1 MFEQL
6 SDRLTNTFERLRG
19 RPRVSEADLDE
30 ALRDVRVAL
39 LEADVNLKVVR
50 QLIATVRERA
60 IGERVLESIT
70 GAQQVVKIV
79 HDAIVEMLGGTAA
92 PLSRADRPP
101 TVIVLAGLQ
110 GSGKT
115 TTAAKLANLLR
126 KQGRHPLL
134 IAADVHRPA
143 AIDQLVALGKQL
155 GIPVRAVDASRVA
168 ADVATFAAAAPAEGR
183 DTVIV
188 DTAGRLHIDEAM
200 MTEIAEVV
208 AAVKPHETL
217 LVVDAMAGQ
226 DAVDSAT
233 VFHSRL
239 PLTGLVL
246 AKADGDARG
255 GASLSVRAVTGVPVK
270 LIGTGEK
277 LDAIEVFHPDRLA
290 QRILGMGDI
299 LTLVERAQ
307 EHLDQKTAEAQ
318 AKKFLDAQFT
328 FEDFY
333 SQLQQVKKMGPLG
346 DLLKM
351 IPGLGGIAKQLPE
364 GPEAEQQMRKIEAI
378 ISSMT
383 RAERADP
390 ALINGSRRR
399 RIATGSGTT
408 VSDVNQ
414 LVKQFAEMRKVMKQ
428 MGSMAKSGRL
438 PRLPG
443 MPGPTGM

>member
-6 SDRLTNTFERLRG
+6 SDRLNSTFERLRG
-19 RPRVSEADLDE
+19 RPRVSEGDLDE

-79 HDAIVEMLGGTAA
+79 HDAIVEMLGGAA
-92 PLSRADRPP
+92 IPLARADRPP

-126 KQGRHPLL
+126 KQGRRPLL
-134 IAADVHRPA
+134 VAADVHRPA
-143 AIDQLVALGKQL
+143 AIDHLVALGKQL
-155 GIPVRAVDASRVA
+155 A
-168 ADVATFAAAAPAEGR
+168 
-183 DTVIV
+183 
-188 DTAGRLHIDEAM
+188 
-200 MTEIAEVV
+200 
-208 AAVKPHETL
+208 
-217 LVVDAMAGQ
+217 
-226 DAVDSAT
+226 
-233 VFHSRL
+233 
-239 PLTGLVL
+239 
-246 AKADGDARG
+246 
-255 GASLSVRAVTGVPVK
+255 LSVRAVTGVPVK

-307 EHLDQKTAEAQ
+307 EHMDEKTAEAQ

-328 FEDFY
+328 FDDFY

-351 IPGLGGIAKQLPE
+351 IPGLGGLAKQLPE
-364 GPEAEQQMRKIEAI
+364 GPEAEREMRKIEAI

-383 RAERADP
+383 KAERADP
-390 ALINGSRRR
+390 VLINGSRRR
-399 RIATGSGTT
+399 RIAAGSGTT
-408 VSDVNQ
+408 VADVNR
-414 LVKQFAEMRKVMKQ
+414 LVKQFAEMRKMMKQ
-428 MGSMAKSGRL
+428 MGSMVKSGRL

-443 MPGPTGM
+443 MPGLPRG